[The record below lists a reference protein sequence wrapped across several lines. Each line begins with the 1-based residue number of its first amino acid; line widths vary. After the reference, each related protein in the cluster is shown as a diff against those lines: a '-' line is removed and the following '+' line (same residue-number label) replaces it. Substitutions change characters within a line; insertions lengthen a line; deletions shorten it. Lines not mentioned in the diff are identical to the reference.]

1 MTQPYRILVVDDEE
15 SIRLLYEEELT
26 DEGYE
31 VQSAAS
37 AEEALKVIPA
47 FKPHLV
53 TMDIKMPGMSGVD
66 ALIRIKEIDRSIPV
80 ILCTAYG
87 EYKQDF
93 STWAS
98 DDYVVKSSSLDELKQ
113 HIQRLLK
120 DKPAAE

>member
-15 SIRLLYEEELT
+15 SIRLLYEEELA

-37 AEEALKVIPA
+37 AEEALAAIPV

-113 HIQRLLK
+113 HIQRLLNE
-120 DKPAAE
+120 KPAAE